1 MNLREG
7 IPQLSI
13 YEDEQKILRSILSKI
28 HSESRAKALLLID
41 INGQLLVECGDTAG
55 LDVTSFATLA
65 ASNIAATATMAKLV
79 GENDF
84 TLLFHQGKKDSIHI
98 SLIGEQ
104 VILAVIFGK
113 QASLGLVRL
122 RVRKAANQIETM
134 IKRITQRTKED
145 DEANP
150 NPLGEI
156 TEDDIDN
163 LFSF

>member
-1 MNLREG
+1 MNLKEG

-13 YEDEQKILRSILSKI
+13 YEDEQRVLRSILSRI
-28 HSESRAKALLLID
+28 HAESRAKALLLID
-41 INGQLLVECGDTAG
+41 MNGQLLVEWGDTAC
-55 LDVTSFATLA
+55 LDVTSFASLA

-122 RVRKAANQIETM
+122 RVRKAADQIEAM
-134 IKRITQRTKED
+134 VKRITHRTKTD
-145 DEANP
+145 GDKNP

-156 TEDDIDN
+156 TEADIDG